1 MANSMVHWNG
11 NQLCA
16 IDTETTGLDSAIHEM
31 IQICI
36 LPLDSNLDP
45 RQDVIPFFVTLK
57 PDNPEALSREAM
69 KVTGLKIE
77 DLLNQGMDRFAAID
91 LFEDWYKKLNLPT
104 TRGGY
109 PKRIMPLGQ
118 NYAFDKAFIL
128 RWMGH
133 STYEEYFFYHY
144 RDTMIAALFLND
156 HAAVHGEDIPFKKV
170 NLSWLAKET
179 LTPLE
184 RAHDALQD
192 CLATAGVYKKLIH
205 RGLV

>member
-1 MANSMVHWNG
+1 MVHWNG
-11 NQLCA
+11 NQLCV
-16 IDTETTGLDSAIHEM
+16 IDTETTGLDPTIHEM

-36 LPLDSNLDP
+36 LPLDSDCLP
-45 RQDVIPFFVTLK
+45 RQDVIPFYIELK
-57 PDNPEALSREAM
+57 PDNPEAVSREALR
-69 KVTGLKIE
+69 VHGIDIRKICAS
-77 DLLNQGMDRFAAID
+77 GMDRLAAID
-91 LFEDWYKKLNLPT
+91 LFEDWFKKLGLPT

-118 NYAFDKAFIL
+118 NYAFDKAFML
-128 RWMGH
+128 KWLGFA
-133 STYEEYFFYHY
+133 TYEEYFFYHY

-156 HAAVHGEDIPFKKV
+156 QAAVHGEDVPFKKV

-179 LTPLE
+179 SVQID

-192 CLATAGVYKKLIH
+192 CLATAGVYRQLIR